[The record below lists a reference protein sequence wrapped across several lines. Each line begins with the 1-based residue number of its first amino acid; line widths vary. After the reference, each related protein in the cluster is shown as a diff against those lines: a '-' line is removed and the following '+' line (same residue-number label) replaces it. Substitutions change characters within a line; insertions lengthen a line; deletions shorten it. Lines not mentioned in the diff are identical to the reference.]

1 MRQRVLHKEEKVQ
14 NENKIEGLTLKKLR
28 ELKSLNRKEAGTLL
42 EVSFKTVEK
51 FENGRTTLNRSKIDE
66 ILRAYG
72 FSYEEFCLCRDGKIE
87 QVKAKH
93 GHKKAKVIEQNNLRR
108 SYKKVITKE
117 AKVLQVLRTLKG
129 LTQYKASH
137 LCGYHKT
144 AIGHIENGRIE
155 IPRKRVQHIVDCYGF
170 TMDDFNHHMK
180 SEVFVTEI
188 QDDCIK
194 IIKAL
199 GEEKLKAVYPLLST
213 FKN

>member
-1 MRQRVLHKEEKVQ
+1 MQ

-117 AKVLQVLRTLKG
+117 AKV
-129 LTQYKASH
+129 
-137 LCGYHKT
+137 
-144 AIGHIENGRIE
+144 
-155 IPRKRVQHIVDCYGF
+155 
-170 TMDDFNHHMK
+170 
-180 SEVFVTEI
+180 
-188 QDDCIK
+188 
-194 IIKAL
+194 
-199 GEEKLKAVYPLLST
+199 
-213 FKN
+213 